1 MFLFIFF
8 CSSFQIFLLSV
19 SFHPVHGGE
28 ESYYSERLR
37 ATDDQP
43 SQSKAHTRGQI
54 NVSINVLRNLKEFRR
69 DCGRCVQK
77 VKSAV
82 EKNPNL
88 LSKIISHTKI
98 AMKV

>member
-1 MFLFIFF
+1 MEDLKREERMFLFIFF

-43 SQSKAHTRGQI
+43 SQSKAYTRGQI

-69 DCGRCVQK
+69 DCSRCVQK

-82 EKNPNL
+82 EKTQTYCR
-88 LSKIISHTKI
+88 K
-98 AMKV
+98 